1 MTIAVQG
8 AGELIA
14 AGADGRPGLA
24 VEVDVG
30 GELAADG
37 RVALVDRIGKP
48 GQFRGGADLI
58 DAVFVLGGC
67 GLGGAVPALTRVS

>member
-37 RVALVDRIGKP
+37 RVALVDRIGEP
-48 GQFRGGADLI
+48 GQLRGGADLI

>member
-1 MTIAVQG
+1 MTIAVQR
-8 AGELIA
+8 AGKLITV
-14 AGADGRPGLA
+14 GTDSRPGLA

-48 GQFRGGADLI
+48 CQLRGGADLI

>member
-1 MTIAVQG
+1 MTIAVQR
-8 AGELIA
+8 AGKLITV
-14 AGADGRPGLA
+14 GTDSRPGLA

-48 GQFRGGADLI
+48 CQLRGGADLI
-58 DAVFVLGGC
+58 DAVLSWV
-67 GLGGAVPALTRVS
+67 GAVLAVPSQPSPA